1 MPARVRELSLAAPR
15 DRLIVALDTSD
26 VGEASWLVERIGDAA
41 VFYKIGMELAYS
53 GGLPLVSELTAAG
66 KQVFLDLKLHDIPNT
81 VERAT
86 AQAAKLG
93 ARFLTVHAYPQ
104 TMRAAVRGAKE
115 SGMQVLAV
123 TVLTSYDD
131 ADLFDAVYRF
141 GVVETVRRRAEQALE
156 LGVDG
161 LVASAAEAAM
171 ARQTVGAG
179 LILVTPGIRP
189 EGAAAGDQKR
199 VATPA
204 EAMRNGADYLVIGR
218 PVTQAPDPRAASEAI
233 VAEIGAAL
241 TSLAAEPS

>member
-1 MPARVRELSLAAPR
+1 MPPTAHGRSCSICRPPACGPTGSRAMRPRVDELSALEPR
-15 DRLIVALDTSD
+15 ERLIVALDAPDT
-26 VGEASWLVERIGDAA
+26 GWARGLVERIGDGAT
-41 VFYKIGMELAYS
+41 FYKIGMELAYG
-53 GGLPLVSELTAAG
+53 GGLPLVSEFAAGG

-104 TMRAAVRGAKE
+104 TMRAAVGGAKE

-171 ARQTVGAG
+171 TRQTVGPR

-189 EGAAAGDQKR
+189 AGGTIGDQKR
-199 VATPA
+199 VATP
-204 EAMRNGADYLVIGR
+204 
-218 PVTQAPDPRAASEAI
+218 SEA
-233 VAEIGAAL
+233 
-241 TSLAAEPS
+241 